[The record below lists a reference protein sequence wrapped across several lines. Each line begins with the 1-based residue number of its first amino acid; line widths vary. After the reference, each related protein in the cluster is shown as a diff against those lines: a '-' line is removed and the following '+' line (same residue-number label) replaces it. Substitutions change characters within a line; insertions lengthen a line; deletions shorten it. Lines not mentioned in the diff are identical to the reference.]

1 MSEAVKVNLSVTALR
16 RSDCALPRTF
26 LQGIVLAIH
35 SGGARTSKECNCTR
49 KISFSLTFIPMKVF
63 IKNMVCNRCVMV
75 VREEL
80 NKLQLE
86 PTEVVLG
93 EAEIKDDLTT
103 EEKEKLRQNLAAL
116 GFELLDDK
124 KAKLVEKI
132 KNAIIEIV
140 HYGEDLDNRI
150 KFSKQIEQKV
160 GVDYHQLSTL
170 FSETEGT
177 TIEKYVIL
185 QRIEKVKELLVYN
198 ELTLSEIAFKTGYS
212 SVQHLSTQFKKVT
225 GLTPSHF
232 KEIKENKRKPLDQ
245 V

>member
-1 MSEAVKVNLSVTALR
+1 
-16 RSDCALPRTF
+16 
-26 LQGIVLAIH
+26 
-35 SGGARTSKECNCTR
+35 
-49 KISFSLTFIPMKVF
+49 
-63 IKNMVCNRCVMV
+63 MVCNRCIMV
-75 VREEL
+75 VRNEL
-80 NKLQLE
+80 EKEGHKPIQV
-86 PTEVVLG
+86 TLG
-93 EAEIKDDLTT
+93 EAEIKDDL
-103 EEKEKLRQNLAAL
+103 EPAKKAAIRHKLAAL

-124 KAKLVEKI
+124 NARLVEKI
-132 KNAIIEIV
+132 KNAIIEII

-177 TIEKYVIL
+177 TIEKYIIL

-198 ELTLSEIAFKTGYS
+198 ELNLSEIAFKTGYS
-212 SVQHLSTQFKKVT
+212 SVQHLSTQFKKIT

-232 KEIKENKRKPLDQ
+232 KEIKEHKRKPLDE

>member
-1 MSEAVKVNLSVTALR
+1 
-16 RSDCALPRTF
+16 
-26 LQGIVLAIH
+26 
-35 SGGARTSKECNCTR
+35 
-49 KISFSLTFIPMKVF
+49 MKLF

-75 VREEL
+75 VRQEL
-80 NKLQLE
+80 EKIGLKPSQV
-86 PTEVVLG
+86 TLG
-93 EAEIKDDLTT
+93 EAEIKNELHPDQ
-103 EEKEKLRQNLAAL
+103 KEALRSNLASL

-124 KAKLVEKI
+124 NAKLVERI
-132 KNAIIEIV
+132 KNAIIEII

-177 TIEKYVIL
+177 TIEKYIIL

-198 ELTLSEIAFKTGYS
+198 ELNLSEIAFKTGYS

-232 KEIKENKRKPLDQ
+232 KEVKENKRRPLDE

>member
-1 MSEAVKVNLSVTALR
+1 
-16 RSDCALPRTF
+16 
-26 LQGIVLAIH
+26 
-35 SGGARTSKECNCTR
+35 
-49 KISFSLTFIPMKVF
+49 
-63 IKNMVCNRCVMV
+63 MVCNRCVMV
-75 VREEL
+75 VKNEL
-80 NKLQLE
+80 ETMGLAPGQ
-86 PTEVVLG
+86 VALG
-93 EAEIKDDLTT
+93 EAEVKNEPSPEQREL
-103 EEKEKLRQNLAAL
+103 LRRHLAEL

-124 KAKLVEKI
+124 KATLVEKI
-132 KNAIIEIV
+132 KNAVIEIV

-177 TIEKYVIL
+177 TIEKYIIL

-198 ELTLSEIAFKTGYS
+198 ELNLSEIAYKTGYS
-212 SVQHLSTQFKKVT
+212 SVQHLSAQFKKIT

>member
-1 MSEAVKVNLSVTALR
+1 
-16 RSDCALPRTF
+16 
-26 LQGIVLAIH
+26 
-35 SGGARTSKECNCTR
+35 
-49 KISFSLTFIPMKVF
+49 MKLF
-63 IKNMVCNRCVMV
+63 IKNMVCSRCVMV
-75 VREEL
+75 VRNEL
-80 NKLQLE
+80 EAMGFE
-86 PTEVVLG
+86 PGQVTLG
-93 EAEIKDDLTT
+93 EAEVKNDLSPDQ
-103 EEKEKLRQNLAAL
+103 KEMLRRKLADL

-124 KAKLVEKI
+124 KARLVEKI
-132 KNAIIEIV
+132 KNAVIEII

-177 TIEKYVIL
+177 TIEKYIIL

-198 ELTLSEIAFKTGYS
+198 ELSLSEIAFKTGYS
-212 SVQHLSTQFKKVT
+212 SIQHLSTQFKKVT

-232 KEIKENKRKPLDQ
+232 KEIKDNKRKPLDE

>member
-1 MSEAVKVNLSVTALR
+1 
-16 RSDCALPRTF
+16 
-26 LQGIVLAIH
+26 
-35 SGGARTSKECNCTR
+35 
-49 KISFSLTFIPMKVF
+49 MKLF

-75 VREEL
+75 VRDEL
-80 NKLQLE
+80 EKMGLE
-86 PTEVVLG
+86 PVQVTLG
-93 EAEIKDDLTT
+93 EAQVKNDLQPDQKDV
-103 EEKEKLRQNLAAL
+103 LRNNLAAL

-124 KAKLVEKI
+124 KARLVEKI
-132 KNAIIEIV
+132 KNAVIEII
-140 HYGEDLDNRI
+140 HYGEDLDSRL

-160 GVDYHQLSTL
+160 GVDYHQLTTL

-177 TIEKYVIL
+177 TIEKYIIL

-198 ELTLSEIAFKTGYS
+198 ELNLSEIAFKTGYS

-232 KEIKENKRKPLDQ
+232 KAIKDNKRKPLDE